1 MKKEF
6 QTTTVKIINVIDLK
20 DRKNE
25 RERERERIV
34 IIVQRRNVQFRLF
47 FCKRL
52 LVRVRSWTVVC
63 SVVPLPPR
71 PPSCPAPARLC
82 RPQVS
87 TPTRGVKPV
96 ESDWRMPSPSSKKVH
111 APWNRNRRCLCRG
124 IPPTLEQ
131 RAKFVRLPQSRSVN
145 VPRPS
150 GARL

>member
-52 LVRVRSWTVVC
+52 LVRVRS
-63 SVVPLPPR
+63 
-71 PPSCPAPARLC
+71 
-82 RPQVS
+82 
-87 TPTRGVKPV
+87 
-96 ESDWRMPSPSSKKVH
+96 
-111 APWNRNRRCLCRG
+111 
-124 IPPTLEQ
+124 
-131 RAKFVRLPQSRSVN
+131 
-145 VPRPS
+145 
-150 GARL
+150 